1 MHIVTLHHL
10 TINFLGRGIF
20 RDLTWAI
27 DGRARVGLVGPN
39 GAGKSSLLRAIA
51 GELFPESGQVVR
63 ARGLRV
69 GFLPQDISLP
79 PQQTILAAASQPD
92 AEIAALE
99 SELEHL
105 ESQLGEPAVYGD
117 ERALQRVLDDQA
129 ALLERQERLAGG
141 AFASRARELLVHL
154 GFAPS
159 EFEAPCA
166 HLSGGQK
173 KLVALT
179 RLLASAPPLLL
190 LDEPDNHLDLD
201 AKQRLERVLQAYHG
215 AVIIV
220 SHDRYLLD
228 EIASEIAE
236 LAAGKLTIYPGNYS
250 AYQTERELARLRQE
264 RAYVT
269 QQKQIAAIEAAIARF
284 EKWASMVV
292 DERHIRQA
300 RSRRKMLERMEER
313 GEIVEKVREARQ
325 MGLQLAGSRGSE
337 LALQLQELT
346 MTFNSEAPIFA
357 GLDFTLRHGERI
369 GLIGPNGAGKSLL
382 FRLILGQERPSAG
395 AIKIGPSSQPG
406 YYSQEH
412 QTLSGW
418 LNRTPL
424 ELVRHTKPMS
434 EGAAVTFLLKFL
446 FRYEQTRETIAH
458 FSGGERSRLQLA
470 VLMLQQPNLLLLD
483 EPTNNLDIPSAEALE
498 AALEDFEGALLVISH
513 DRYFLDRVV
522 DGVAELRAGQLT
534 EFNGGY
540 TDYLDAVR
548 RDEIP
553 LGKRPIATGS
563 GS

>member
-10 TINFLGRGIF
+10 TINFLGREIF
-20 RDLTWAI
+20 DDLTWAI

-39 GAGKSSLLRAIA
+39 GSGKSSLLRAIA
-51 GELFPESGQVVR
+51 GELHPESGQVVR

-99 SELEHL
+99 SELERL
-105 ESQLGEPAVYGD
+105 EAQLGEPAVYGD
-117 ERALQRVLDDQA
+117 ERALQRVLDEQA

-141 AFASRARELLVHL
+141 AFASRARELLAHL

-159 EFEAPCA
+159 EFDEPCA

-173 KLVALT
+173 KLVALA

-201 AKQRLERVLQAYHG
+201 AKQRLERVLQAYQG

-250 AYQTERELARLRQE
+250 AYHTERELARLRQE

-269 QQKQIAAIEAAIARF
+269 QQKQIAGIEAAIARF

-313 GEIVEKVREARQ
+313 GEIIEKVHDARQ
-325 MGLQLAGSRGSE
+325 MGLLLAGSHFER
-337 LALQLQELT
+337 
-346 MTFNSEAPIFA
+346 SEAESRSP
-357 GLDFTLRHGERI
+357 G
-369 GLIGPNGAGKSLL
+369 
-382 FRLILGQERPSAG
+382 PSAV
-395 AIKIGPSSQPG
+395 ATASPTAEERCRVRFVVSLQSSQIPR
-406 YYSQEH
+406 
-412 QTLSGW
+412 L
-418 LNRTPL
+418 R
-424 ELVRHTKPMS
+424 S
-434 EGAAVTFLLKFL
+434 E
-446 FRYEQTRETIAH
+446 
-458 FSGGERSRLQLA
+458 
-470 VLMLQQPNLLLLD
+470 
-483 EPTNNLDIPSAEALE
+483 
-498 AALEDFEGALLVISH
+498 
-513 DRYFLDRVV
+513 
-522 DGVAELRAGQLT
+522 
-534 EFNGGY
+534 
-540 TDYLDAVR
+540 
-548 RDEIP
+548 
-553 LGKRPIATGS
+553 
-563 GS
+563 